1 MYYLERFHVDSRPD
15 VDLFS
20 VDFYLGL
27 VYDYYLSL
35 YLSRFE
41 KLRENMIQD
50 IVLQPRTIRP
60 RNALPSGTT
69 VPTGTG
75 MLQAL
80 SPPSVSSHDKVFL
93 YRVLSLYHVAEH
105 S

>member
-1 MYYLERFHVDSRPD
+1 MYYLGRFHVDSRPD

-20 VDFYLGL
+20 VDFHLGL

-41 KLRENMIQD
+41 KLRESMIQD
-50 IVLQPRTIRP
+50 IVLQPRTILYETLY
-60 RNALPSGTT
+60 LPVRQSRLVQECSKHFLLRRCPLTT
-69 VPTGTG
+69 KYFSI
-75 MLQAL
+75 A
-80 SPPSVSSHDKVFL
+80 
-93 YRVLSLYHVAEH
+93 YSLYHVAEY